1 MTRRFSIAAK
11 FFLTHLV
18 TAGIALFIAGA
29 VGFFLVRSLVMADA
43 DETLLAKAHIV
54 AETFRPLLAD
64 SAPKGER
71 IAREGDRLGREI
83 GTRITVVLPD
93 GTVVAD
99 SAVGATGV
107 PGMENHAFHPE
118 IRDAL
123 AGTTGVSLRR
133 SITAREEQRYAALPI
148 AIGGSIV
155 GAARASVPAATLSRR
170 LWQITGIIWGTGVIA
185 LLLILGGT
193 AVMARRV
200 TGPLTEMQAAA
211 KEMGAG
217 DLARRVQV
225 RTGDE
230 LEEMANAMN
239 RMASHLADTI
249 GQLDAGKARLETLL
263 ANLDDGVIVIA
274 ADRSVRMMNREAGK
288 IFDASETMGAG
299 RPYPEVI
306 RHPRTL
312 AFIDGW
318 MKGEEPK
325 PRDLAVVTRQGS
337 RAVRCSG
344 TTVRYPG
351 ESDADILLTLRDVTE
366 ERRLSQ
372 IKSDFVSNASHELRT
387 PLTNIRGYL
396 EAIQDAVRDGAAD
409 RRPPRTVPGRVR
421 RRAAG
426 KGGHIPLLLPLPRRR
441 PAPVFRETGGKNAG
455 SRGGRRCVSGRP
467 PEARSRPLEPGRQ
480 RPEIREGTGTRHPLR
495 TDRGGYLPPGSGR
508 RRSGNLPG
516 ASPSNLRAVLPR
528 RQGAFEGA
536 RGDGPG
542 PLHHEA
548 YRRVARGDPPRGEP
562 HRGWHAI
569 LHPDPGGLMKLY
581 LVRHAEAI
589 ERSGTTPDAS
599 RYLTT
604 KGRLA
609 FRKIARRVRRAGIAP
624 DVIFTSPLL
633 RAVQTAEI
641 LAERLKHE
649 GPVVVAKELSPGFDL
664 PALRSLLAE
673 AGNPREAAFVGH
685 EPDLGTLA
693 AILLDVP
700 GGFPLRK
707 GAVLAL
713 EADGSVRKGSAKF
726 LRMEDGKPP

>member
-1 MTRRFSIAAK
+1 LSRRFSIAAK

-43 DETLLAKAHIV
+43 DESLLARAQIV

-71 IAREGDRLGREI
+71 IAREGDRLGKEI
-83 GTRITVVLPD
+83 GARITVVLPD

-99 SAVGATGV
+99 STVGAAGV
-107 PGMENHAFHPE
+107 PGMENHALHPE

-123 AGTTGVSLRR
+123 SGTKGVSLRR
-133 SITAREEQRYAALPI
+133 SITVREEQRYAALPI

-155 GAARASVPAATLSRR
+155 GAARASVPAATLTRR

-306 RHPRTL
+306 RHPQAL

-325 PRDLAVVTRQGS
+325 PRDLAIVTRQGS
-337 RAVRCSG
+337 RTVRCSG

-351 ESDADILLTLRDVTE
+351 ESDADVLLTLRDVTE

-372 IKSDFVSNASHELRT
+372 VKSDFVSNASHELRT

-396 EAIQDAVRDGAAD
+396 EAIQDAVQEGATPESSFVEVALGNALRMERLIDDLLELSRAESGAVPLEKEETSLSAFLSRVAD
-409 RRPPRTVPGRVR
+409 QHRSSAKQAGKMLEVEAGEGAVRADLRKLALALSNLVDNALKYGKVGGRVT
-421 RRAAG
+421 
-426 KGGHIPLLLPLPRRR
+426 L
-441 PAPVFRETGGKNAG
+441 
-455 SRGGRRCVSGRP
+455 SGRI
-467 PEARSRPLEPGRQ
+467 EGDACILEVA
-480 RPEIREGTGTRHPLR
+480 
-495 TDRGGYLPPGSGR
+495 D
-508 RRSGNLPG
+508 
-516 ASPSNLRAVLPR
+516 
-528 RQGAFEGA
+528 
-536 RGDGPG
+536 DGPG
-542 PLHHEA
+542 ISPEHLPRIFERFYRVDKGRSRELGGTGLGLSITKHVVESHGGILRVESRIGVGTRFVIRLPAAPEPLPMA
-548 YRRVARGDPPRGEP
+548 
-562 HRGWHAI
+562 
-569 LHPDPGGLMKLY
+569 PDSRPGG
-581 LVRHAEAI
+581 A
-589 ERSGTTPDAS
+589 T
-599 RYLTT
+599 
-604 KGRLA
+604 
-609 FRKIARRVRRAGIAP
+609 RK
-624 DVIFTSPLL
+624 
-633 RAVQTAEI
+633 
-641 LAERLKHE
+641 
-649 GPVVVAKELSPGFDL
+649 
-664 PALRSLLAE
+664 
-673 AGNPREAAFVGH
+673 NP
-685 EPDLGTLA
+685 
-693 AILLDVP
+693 
-700 GGFPLRK
+700 
-707 GAVLAL
+707 
-713 EADGSVRKGSAKF
+713 
-726 LRMEDGKPP
+726 

>member
-312 AFIDGW
+312 AFIDSW

-396 EAIQDAVRDGAAD
+396 EAIQDAVREGAAPESSFIDVALGNALRMERLIDDLLELSRAESGAVPLEKEDISLSSFLSRVADQHRSSAKQAGKTLEVEAVDGAFRAD
-409 RRPPRTVPGRVR
+409 LRKLALALSNLVDNALKYGKERGRVT
-421 RRAAG
+421 
-426 KGGHIPLLLPLPRRR
+426 L
-441 PAPVFRETGGKNAG
+441 
-455 SRGGRRCVSGRP
+455 SGRI
-467 PEARSRPLEPGRQ
+467 EGDTCLLEVA
-480 RPEIREGTGTRHPLR
+480 
-495 TDRGGYLPPGSGR
+495 D
-508 RRSGNLPG
+508 
-516 ASPSNLRAVLPR
+516 
-528 RQGAFEGA
+528 
-536 RGDGPG
+536 DGPG
-542 PLHHEA
+542 ISPEHLPRIFERF
-548 YRRVARGDPPRGEP
+548 YRADRGRSRELGGTGLGLSITKHIVESHGGILRVESRIG
-562 HRGWHAI
+562 
-569 LHPDPGGLMKLY
+569 
-581 LVRHAEAI
+581 V
-589 ERSGTTPDAS
+589 GT
-599 RYLTT
+599 RFFI
-604 KGRLA
+604 R
-609 FRKIARRVRRAGIAP
+609 I
-624 DVIFTSPLL
+624 
-633 RAVQTAEI
+633 
-641 LAERLKHE
+641 
-649 GPVVVAKELSPGFDL
+649 
-664 PALRSLLAE
+664 PAA
-673 AGNPREAAFVGH
+673 
-685 EPDLGTLA
+685 
-693 AILLDVP
+693 
-700 GGFPLRK
+700 
-707 GAVLAL
+707 
-713 EADGSVRKGSAKF
+713 
-726 LRMEDGKPP
+726 